1 MCQFANVGT
10 PLARWQ
16 SATYSQAFDVTVICL
31 HLVRADIAVAALIG
45 SRSRLESITLT
56 LMAESSQFTELVG
69 VIWIYIAKT

>member
-16 SATYSQAFDVTVICL
+16 SDTYSQAFDVTVICS
-31 HLVRADIAVAALIG
+31 HLVRADIALAALIG
-45 SRSRLESITLT
+45 LSRLESITLT

>member
-31 HLVRADIAVAALIG
+31 HLVRADIALAALIG
-45 SRSRLESITLT
+45 LSRLESITLT